1 MRKISLYIVLLMP
14 MISFGQDIHF
24 SQITRATYQI
34 NPALTGTFLGNVKA
48 EMNWKDQWQ
57 SVNNTFR
64 TYGAS
69 AEYSFGKNG
78 FTKKTVFYAAGLHFF
93 KDVSGDVDLGN
104 TQVGMDFSV
113 LVKTTRS
120 SRLSL
125 GVQANSSRIGIDPTK
140 MQWGSQYNGL
150 NYDPAIFNGE
160 GYGFAPFSYGD
171 VNAGLT
177 WWYHKKDNNIVA
189 FSPNNAR
196 VGLAVYHI
204 NRPKYALLQQGGKLP
219 MRFVFHSDI
228 LLPLHE
234 TLYLYPTLLYQ
245 YQNKQS
251 ELVIG
256 TLFKYVLRSA
266 SKFTSHTSE
275 WSFSGGA
282 NVRITNVL
290 DAIIPQ
296 FYFNVANFSVG
307 LSYDVNVSKLHT
319 YSKYRGGF
327 ELSLR
332 FINPDGFIHR
342 L

>member
-1 MRKISLYIVLLMP
+1 MRKFFLHILFLFPIF
-14 MISFGQDIHF
+14 SFGQDIHF
-24 SQITRATYQI
+24 SQLNRATYQI
-34 NPALTGTFLGNVKA
+34 NPGLTGTFLGNVKA

-64 TYGAS
+64 TFGAS

-78 FTKKTVFYAAGLHFF
+78 FKRKTVFYATGLHFF

-125 GVQANSSRIGIDPTK
+125 GVQGNSSRIGIDPSK

-150 NYDPAIFNGE
+150 NYDPALFNGE

-171 VNAGLT
+171 ISAGLT
-177 WWYHKKDNNIVA
+177 WWYHKKDNKIVS
-189 FSPNNAR
+189 FSPSNAR
-196 VGLAVYHI
+196 FGFAIYHI
-204 NRPKYALLQQGGKLP
+204 NKPKYALLQSGNRLP
-219 MRFVFHSDI
+219 MRFVFHSDLNVPI
-228 LLPLHE
+228 HE
-234 TLYLYPTLLYQ
+234 TLYLTPTILYQ

-251 ELVIG
+251 ELIVG
-256 TLFKYVLRSA
+256 TLFKYVLRKA

-296 FYFNVANFSVG
+296 LYLNAANFSIG
-307 LSYDVNVSKLHT
+307 LSYDVNVSKLHN
-319 YSKYRGGF
+319 YSKFRGGF
-327 ELSLR
+327 ELSLK
-332 FINPDGFIHR
+332 FVNPDGFIHR